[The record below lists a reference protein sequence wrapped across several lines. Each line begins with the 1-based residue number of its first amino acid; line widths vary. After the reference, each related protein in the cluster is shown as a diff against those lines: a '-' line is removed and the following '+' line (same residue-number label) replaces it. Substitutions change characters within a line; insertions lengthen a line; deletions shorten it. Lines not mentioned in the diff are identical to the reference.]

1 MGAPPYIPLLQPD
14 LEMDAEI
21 LELNMVDEL
30 NCWVLLVK
38 RIQNLFWCR
47 EESQFESKRIVGKD
61 HLKLNLG
68 NRGIDAIA
76 FGFGPHMNKMPEK
89 IDVAYRIER
98 NVFRGRENLQLL
110 VEDIRAHEPPAAADP
125 FSKLVGFKPFK
136 GLYRNRC
143 NPFPAV
149 VSNMSGNLSKIPNNA
164 EPAEDLQYVPGH
176 IDFPP
181 IKPTTR

>member
-30 NCWVLLVK
+30 SHLGPFGQKNPEPLLVS
-38 RIQNLFWCR
+38 RGVSIR
-47 EESQFESKRIVGKD
+47 DKRIVGKD

-98 NVFRGRENLQLL
+98 NVFRGRENLQLM
-110 VEDIRAHEPPAAADP
+110 VEDIRAHEPP
-125 FSKLVGFKPFK
+125 
-136 GLYRNRC
+136 
-143 NPFPAV
+143 
-149 VSNMSGNLSKIPNNA
+149 
-164 EPAEDLQYVPGH
+164 ELQTH
-176 IDFPP
+176 FQN
-181 IKPTTR
+181 